1 MTQPNLSASGA
12 SLNLSGRAA
21 APAVI
26 DGPTVSAIAFRM
38 GWAGESTAL
47 GDLVTGRRPLVGQR
61 DSAAERLDDLRRNVQ
76 ETGNVLP
83 VQARASGEDTAVIGV
98 TWLDEQQAVFA
109 RADSGITGPH
119 DLRGKRLAL
128 PLRDALSSPIAL
140 RGLLTAL
147 ELGGVRARQAELVDS
162 GGDGWDGGASDL
174 EALLAGTADV
184 VFVRGTAVELADAD
198 PRFRQVVNLNA
209 HPDPLVRLNH
219 TTLRPLTVRRSFLHA
234 HPDVVVEHLSIL
246 LRTADWAQHHHD
258 DVVHLLS
265 CRTGDP
271 DAEDLLSAHGPDL
284 HRALAP
290 TLDGVYVR
298 ALDRQKNFLRDWQ
311 FLTADFS
318 VTNWIVS
325 EPLAAARALA
335 RRLPPLIED
344 RYALAPSL
352 ASGPSDRAAIGS
364 VPSGW

>member
-1 MTQPNLSASGA
+1 MTRPDLSASGP
-12 SLNLSGRAA
+12 SFNFSDRA
-21 APAVI
+21 PGPSVV

-38 GWAGESTAL
+38 GWAGESTTL
-47 GDLVTGRRPLVGQR
+47 GDLVTGRRPLLGEQ
-61 DSAAERLDDLRRNVQ
+61 DSAAERLDDLRRNVR

-83 VQARASGEDTAVIGV
+83 IQARASGEDTAVV
-98 TWLDEQQAVFA
+98 AVSWLDEQQAVFA

-147 ELGGVRARQAELVDS
+147 ELGGIRARHAELVDS
-162 GGDGWDGGASDL
+162 GGEGWHGGASDL
-174 EALLAGTADV
+174 DALLAGTADV
-184 VFVRGTAVELADAD
+184 VFVRGAAVGLANSDR
-198 PRFRQVVNLNA
+198 RFRQVVNLSA
-209 HPDPLVRLNH
+209 HPDPLARLNH
-219 TTLRPLTVRRSFLHA
+219 TTLRALTVRRSFLHA

-246 LRTADWAQHHHD
+246 LRTAAWAQHHHD

-271 DAEDLLSAHGPDL
+271 EPEDLLIAHGPDL

-290 TLDGVYVR
+290 TLDEVHVR
-298 ALDRQKNFLRDWQ
+298 ALDRQKDFLRDWQ

-318 VTNWIVS
+318 VTNWIVA
-325 EPLAAARALA
+325 EPLAAARDLA

-352 ASGPSDRAAIGS
+352 ASEPGDRSAIGS
-364 VPSGW
+364 LPSGW